1 MKPGARV
8 AAAIE
13 LLEELDVHWQQGGRT
28 PADVVLARYYRQR
41 RFIGSKDR
49 GEISRQ
55 VYGVLRH
62 EAQLEWWLKR
72 AECNRSPRGM
82 VLSGLVFLDQLELT
96 ELGGLFDG
104 DVYCPRPLSSEETD
118 WIQAHA
124 GQPLLH
130 SDMPESVE
138 LNYPGWMQ
146 PALQEVFGDQLAVA
160 MAALNAEASV
170 DLRVN
175 TLKATRQ
182 QVMAALREEE
192 IEPVPTPFAAD
203 GVRLQ
208 KRGALTAMQAFR
220 DGWFEIQDEG
230 SQLVAEM
237 VKARPGEMGID
248 FCAGAGGKTLALS
261 ARMENR
267 GRILACDIA
276 AARLKQMT
284 PRLGRAGVSIVKTR
298 LLKSERD
305 SYLEKHVASAD
316 WVLLDVPCSGTGLWR
331 RSPDLKRRTSQRE
344 LEEVTK
350 QQHQIADS
358 AARLV
363 KPGGRLVYATCSIL
377 RQENEDQV
385 DRFLATHPEFSA
397 QPVSLP
403 TAKDETAPYLKLFP
417 HQHETDG
424 FFGAVLVKGGV

>member
-1 MKPGARV
+1 LFLRILVFPSEGVQLFKLFLMKPGARV

-13 LLEELDVHWQQGGRT
+13 LLGELDGLWQKEGRRP

-41 RFIGSKDR
+41 RFMGSKDR
-49 GEISRQ
+49 REISRQ

-72 AECNRSPRGM
+72 AECSRSPRGM

-96 ELGGLFDG
+96 DLGGLFDG
-104 DVYCPRPLSSEETD
+104 DVYCPCPLSSEETD

-146 PALQEVFGDQLAVA
+146 LMLQEVLGDQLAVA

-175 TLKATRQ
+175 TLKATRR
-182 QVMAALREEE
+182 QVVVALREEE
-192 IEPVPTPFAAD
+192 MEPVPTPFAAD
-203 GVRLQ
+203 GVRLK

-230 SQLVAEM
+230 SQLVAEL
-237 VKARPGEMGID
+237 VKARPGEIGID
-248 FCAGAGGKTLALS
+248 FCAGAGGKTLTLS

-276 AARLKQMT
+276 VARLQQSRFHNAHPGPAK
-284 PRLGRAGVSIVKTR
+284 PWSH
-298 LLKSERD
+298 LLKSC
-305 SYLEKHVASAD
+305 HCNIASQYSAT
-316 WVLLDVPCSGTGLWR
+316 VL
-331 RSPDLKRRTSQRE
+331 
-344 LEEVTK
+344 
-350 QQHQIADS
+350 H
-358 AARLV
+358 
-363 KPGGRLVYATCSIL
+363 PGR
-377 RQENEDQV
+377 
-385 DRFLATHPEFSA
+385 
-397 QPVSLP
+397 
-403 TAKDETAPYLKLFP
+403 
-417 HQHETDG
+417 
-424 FFGAVLVKGGV
+424 